1 METDDK
7 GHLLL
12 TLATGTY
19 ALFVSASG
27 FSKASQHFEVIPP
40 DGASS
45 TAQVLTVILPV
56 GATGSPTAVYP
67 ENSLVLT
74 ADLYHPPVALSPV
87 NFRALPHITVKVHNS
102 HSNADETYSGVLLE
116 ILLVKVNA
124 PMGKSF
130 REEALSSYLIAT
142 GSDGYS
148 VALSLAEVEL
158 GAHSGEIMVADAR
171 DGQPLGKSG
180 PYELI
185 VPDDKR
191 PARWVHNL
199 GSITL
204 LPGH

>member
-1 METDDK
+1 
-7 GHLLL
+7 
-12 TLATGTY
+12 
-19 ALFVSASG
+19 
-27 FSKASQHFEVIPP
+27 
-40 DGASS
+40 
-45 TAQVLTVILPV
+45 
-56 GATGSPTAVYP
+56 
-67 ENSLVLT
+67 
-74 ADLYHPPVALSPV
+74 
-87 NFRALPHITVKVHNS
+87 
-102 HSNADETYSGVLLE
+102 
-116 ILLVKVNA
+116 
-124 PMGKSF
+124 MGKSF